1 VIWVNHGTGEATRH
15 WWINEL
21 NNLELIR
28 GEKSGHN
35 YPRHFHSG
43 FSIGIIE
50 DGLRE
55 YTYGGNKHLA
65 PAGTIVIINP
75 GEVHSC
81 GAENSCYET
90 ICPGD
95 WAMSHWLA
103 GEGRPTSRFRFREQ
117 DIKDQQLFVRLRN
130 LFCILKQPGLSL
142 EKQSLYTVVM
152 AELFNRYAEKTFGL
166 SGVGNERH
174 AVAKARE
181 YIDDNYSLNISLE
194 DLSSLA
200 GFSPYH
206 LLRVFTEQIGLPPHV
221 YQTQVRIKKARGLL
235 ARGESLANIAATAG
249 FADQAHFT
257 RCFKKHMGVTP
268 GRYQAMLTQCGEL
281 Y

>member
-1 VIWVNHGTGEATRH
+1 MDHGDGETTRH

-43 FSIGIIE
+43 FSIGIIN

-65 PAGTIVIINP
+65 PAGSIVIINP
-75 GEVHSC
+75 GVTHSC
-81 GAENSCYET
+81 AAENSCYET

-95 WAMSHWLA
+95 WAVSYWL
-103 GEGRPTSRFRFREQ
+103 GGGGRMTGRFRFREQ
-117 DIKDQQLFVRLRN
+117 DIQDQQLFTGLRN

-142 EKQSLYTVVM
+142 EKQSLYTAIM
-152 AELFNRYAEKTFGL
+152 AELFNRYAEKTANL
-166 SGVGNERH
+166 ANVGNERH
-174 AVAKARE
+174 AVTKCRE
-181 YIDDNYSLNISLE
+181 YIDDKYSLNISLE
-194 DLSSLA
+194 ELSSLV

-206 LLRVFTEQIGLPPHV
+206 LLRVFTRQIGLPPHV
-221 YQTQVRIKKARGLL
+221 YQTQVRIKRARGLL
-235 ARGESLANIAATAG
+235 ATGESLADVAVAAG
-249 FADQAHFT
+249 FSDQAHFT

-268 GRYQAMLTQCGEL
+268 GRYQRMLTLDGEL